1 MEISLF
7 EVFCSLISQ
16 FNFSIDCPA
25 VPDFAKFWCRK
36 ISLQVEFIVNNLM
49 MTFRMKYG
57 CLPSSLHEEDVS
69 RICVSS
75 LITCYSRNW
84 DVIFSISD
92 PSKLVASLQNQL
104 FHFAL
109 KSPIIA
115 SRKGLF
121 SA

>member
-25 VPDFAKFWCRK
+25 VPDLAKFWCRK

-57 CLPSSLHEEDVS
+57 CLPDSIVKLGCDGSPGSKKKIGHYMKKMYQEYVS
-69 RICVSS
+69 
-75 LITCYSRNW
+75 
-84 DVIFSISD
+84 
-92 PSKLVASLQNQL
+92 
-104 FHFAL
+104 AL
-109 KSPIIA
+109 
-115 SRKGLF
+115 
-121 SA
+121 